1 MAWTD
6 SRIFTQAV
14 LNPLTASAWSTTE
27 PTTYGANG
35 LSADAI
41 LVALFNNSV
50 TPDRDAVVGST
61 GYNTGTWVT
70 ANEVTGT
77 NWAAGG
83 QTLGTKAY
91 TADLGGNVGVS
102 FDAADVSVA
111 NVTLATFFGDLTYDN
126 TITGGTVA
134 KQGLCFHYYG
144 GTQTV
149 TAGNLTIIW
158 DVTGVFRFTV

>member
-35 LSADAI
+35 LSADTI
-41 LVALFNNSV
+41 NVALFGSGV
-50 TPDRDAVVGST
+50 TPDRDAAVAST

-70 ANEVTGT
+70 GSEITGT

-102 FDAADVSVA
+102 FDAADVSVST
-111 NVTLATFFGDLTYDN
+111 VTLAAFFGDLTYDF
-126 TITGGTVA
+126 TITAGTVA

-144 GTQTV
+144 GTQSV

-158 DVTGVFRFTV
+158 DATGVFRFTV

>member
-41 LVALFNNSV
+41 LVALFGTSV
-50 TPDRDAVVGST
+50 TPDRDAAVAST
-61 GYNTGTWVT
+61 GYNTGTWT
-70 ANEVTGT
+70 TGNEITGT

-102 FDAADVSVA
+102 FDAADVSVS
-111 NVTLATFFGDLTYDN
+111 NVTLAAFFGDLTYDN

-144 GTQTV
+144 GTQSV

-158 DVTGVFRFTV
+158 DATGVFRFTV

>member
-14 LNPLTASAWSTTE
+14 LNPLTASAWQITE
-27 PTTYGANG
+27 PTGYNANG
-35 LSADAI
+35 LSADTI
-41 LVALFNNSV
+41 NVAVYNNSV
-50 TPDRDAVVGST
+50 TPDRDAAVGST
-61 GYNTGTWVT
+61 GYATGTWSG
-70 ANEVTGT
+70 NEVTGT

-102 FDAADVSVA
+102 FDAADVSVSS
-111 NVTLATFFGDLTYDN
+111 VTLSGFFGDLTYDN
-126 TITGGTVA
+126 SITGGTVA

-149 TAGNLTIIW
+149 TTGNLTIIW
-158 DVTGVFRFTV
+158 DATGVFRFTV

>member
-6 SRIFTQAV
+6 SRIFVQAV

-27 PTTYGANG
+27 PTTYGGNG
-35 LSADAI
+35 LSADTI
-41 LVALFNNSV
+41 NVALFGSGV
-50 TPDRDAVVGST
+50 TPDRDAAVGST

-70 ANEVTGT
+70 GSEITGT

-83 QTLGTKAY
+83 QTLGTKTY

-102 FDAADVSVA
+102 FDAADVSVS
-111 NVTLATFFGDLTYDN
+111 NVTLAAFFGDLTYDN
-126 TITGGTVA
+126 TITAGTVA

-144 GTQTV
+144 GTQSV
-149 TAGNLTIIW
+149 TAGNLTVIW

>member
-14 LNPLTASAWSTTE
+14 LNPLTASAWSTAE

-41 LVALFNNSV
+41 LLALFGSAV
-50 TPDRDAVVGST
+50 TPDRDALVGNT
-61 GYNTGTWVT
+61 GYNTGTWT
-70 ANEVTGT
+70 TGNEITGT

-83 QTLGTKAY
+83 QTLGSKTY
-91 TADLGGNVGVS
+91 TAGTSVVA

-111 NVTLATFFGDLTYDN
+111 NVTLAAFFGDLTYDS
-126 TITGGTVA
+126 TITGVTVA

-144 GTQTV
+144 GTQSV
-149 TAGNLTIIW
+149 TAGNLSVIF
-158 DVTGVFRFTV
+158 DATGVFKFTV

>member
-14 LNPLTASAWSTTE
+14 LNPLTASAWSTAE

-35 LSADAI
+35 LSADTI
-41 LVALFNNSV
+41 NVALFGSGV
-50 TPDRDAVVGST
+50 TPDRDAAVGST

-70 ANEVTGT
+70 GSEITGT
-77 NWAAGG
+77 NWSAGG

-102 FDAADVSVA
+102 FDAADVSVST
-111 NVTLATFFGDLTYDN
+111 VTLAAFFGDLTYDF
-126 TITGGTVA
+126 TITAGTVA

-144 GTQTV
+144 GTQSV

-158 DVTGVFRFTV
+158 DATGVFRFTV

>member
-14 LNPLTASAWSTTE
+14 LSPLTASAWSTAE

-41 LVALFNNSV
+41 KVAVYNNTT
-50 TPDRDAVVGST
+50 TPDRDAIVGST
-61 GYNTGTWVT
+61 GYATGTWSG
-70 ANEVTGT
+70 NEVTGT
-77 NWAAGG
+77 NWSAGG
-83 QTLGTKAY
+83 QALASKTY
-91 TADLGGNVGVS
+91 TAGTSVVA
-102 FDAADVSVA
+102 FDAADISVST
-111 NVTLATFFGDLTYDN
+111 VTLSGFFGDLTYDD
-126 TITGGTVA
+126 TITAGTVA

-149 TAGNLTIIW
+149 TAGNITVIW
-158 DVTGVFRFTV
+158 DATGVFKFTL

>member
-6 SRIFTQAV
+6 RLIFTQAV
-14 LNPLTASAWSTTE
+14 LNPLTASAWSTAE

-41 LVALFNNSV
+41 LLALFGSAV
-50 TPDRDAVVGST
+50 TPDRDALVGNT
-61 GYNTGTWVT
+61 GYNTGTWT
-70 ANEVTGT
+70 TGNEITGT

-83 QTLGTKAY
+83 QTLGSKTY
-91 TADLGGNVGVS
+91 TAGTSVVA

-111 NVTLATFFGDLTYDN
+111 NVTLAAFFGDLTYDS
-126 TITGGTVA
+126 TITGVTVA

-144 GTQTV
+144 GTQSV
-149 TAGNLTIIW
+149 TAGNLSVIF
-158 DVTGVFRFTV
+158 DATGVFKFTV

>member
-6 SRIFTQAV
+6 SRIFVQAV

-35 LSADAI
+35 LSADTI
-41 LVALFNNSV
+41 NVAVFGSGV
-50 TPDRDAVVGST
+50 TPDRDAAVGST

-70 ANEVTGT
+70 GSEITGT
-77 NWAAGG
+77 GWSAGG

-91 TADLGGNVGVS
+91 TADLGGNIGVS
-102 FDAADVSVA
+102 FDAADIAVTS
-111 NVTLATFFGDLTYDN
+111 VTLAAFFGDLTYDN
-126 TITGGTVA
+126 TITAGTVA

-144 GTQTV
+144 GTQSV
-149 TAGNLTIIW
+149 TAGNLNIIW

>member
-35 LSADAI
+35 LAADTI
-41 LVALFNNSV
+41 NVATYNNSV
-50 TPDRDAVVGST
+50 TPDRDAAVAST
-61 GYNTGTWVT
+61 GYATGTW
-70 ANEVTGT
+70 AGNEVTGT

-83 QTLGTKAY
+83 QTLGTKTY
-91 TADLGGNVGVS
+91 TADLGGNIGVS
-102 FDAADVSVA
+102 FDAADISVA
-111 NVTLATFFGDLTYDN
+111 NVTLSGFFGDLTYDN
-126 TITGGTVA
+126 TITAGTVA